1 MYIGNKPRGGSLI
14 PSWRGARVE
23 SQSRRVAGPGR
34 GTAVGPRHARPG
46 RGTRPGSLRLFC
58 DTRIMEGKIQWKKGG
73 LLKRLCFVFHGKLP
87 GEEKCIKQSFQ
98 KVSVLL
104 KHLWTMICVGDL
116 SEKEIE
122 MIVSKWNNQSHQFLT
137 AFCSKNVVATMEL
150 NGDGLAALNR
160 AFYVNDWVENIFERL
175 PPNFPGINSFK
186 ESLGLIRT
194 SDCSN
199 FDGTKPDDI
208 RRLRQYLLD
217 WCSAQSSLPKPAA
230 MLFHIPPL
238 SPPDGYVLQKEDQ
251 ILRQL
256 RNFMSQKGF
265 LRRRRPRSDHGP
277 RSDHDT
283 LAEVNYY
290 SCFF

>member
-1 MYIGNKPRGGSLI
+1 
-14 PSWRGARVE
+14 
-23 SQSRRVAGPGR
+23 
-34 GTAVGPRHARPG
+34 
-46 RGTRPGSLRLFC
+46 
-58 DTRIMEGKIQWKKGG
+58 MEGKIHWNKTG
-73 LLKRLCFVFHGKLP
+73 LLRRLCFVFHGKLP

-116 SEKEIE
+116 SETEIG
-122 MIVSKWNNQSHQFLT
+122 MIVSKWNDQSHQFLIS
-137 AFCSKNVVATMEL
+137 FCSKNVVATMEL
-150 NGDGLAALNR
+150 NGDGLAA
-160 AFYVNDWVENIFERL
+160 FYVNDWVGNIFERL
-175 PPNFPGINSFK
+175 PPTFPGINSFK

-194 SDCSN
+194 SVCSN
-199 FDGTKPDDI
+199 FGGTKPDDI
-208 RRLRQYLLD
+208 FRLSQYLRD
-217 WCSAQSSLPKPAA
+217 WCSAQSSQPKPAA

-238 SPPDGYVLQKEDQ
+238 SDGYVLQRDDN

-256 RNFMSQKGF
+256 KSFISLKGF
-265 LRRRRPRSDHGP
+265 PVSSNPLRRRRPHSDHGP